1 MPLPGQV
8 TDGHSLSS
16 DSGTGTQRYN
26 HKEGLEIKQVQL
38 QTMAPRSSF
47 WETSTNGFCKQELRS
62 PAQRGYDKALCQQG
76 FCELPFTSSEC
87 SPKGKATFLLRVFK
101 VGRLEEEGGACAILD
116 TAWLMFS
123 ACLCPS
129 LLKDFSLHSPL
140 PGSLPWA
147 PRSLTSPVWWP
158 SLTHLSPLSPTPT
171 PEPRAVPSLSW
182 PPSYCIIFL
191 PVMWSRNPWEP
202 TIHWLLWTAE
212 IPNILPLHPGRRG
225 LYPNRP
231 FEPTV

>member
-1 MPLPGQV
+1 
-8 TDGHSLSS
+8 
-16 DSGTGTQRYN
+16 
-26 HKEGLEIKQVQL
+26 
-38 QTMAPRSSF
+38 MAPRSSF

-158 SLTHLSPLSPTPT
+158 SLTHLSPLPHPT
-171 PEPRAVPSLSW
+171 PELQLPF
-182 PPSYCIIFL
+182 CIISNHLGYLAFSSAL
-191 PVMWSRNPWEP
+191 LRAS
-202 TIHWLLWTAE
+202 WLLHLVLLS
-212 IPNILPLHPGRRG
+212 PLSSLPLLRFPSSLTLPPGCDFW
-225 LYPNRP
+225 LAAI
-231 FEPTV
+231 PTTSTTHTPVNFVMMPWLAQ